1 MPRQAGSCRSCRTL
15 GCTDKNRISV
25 ITDIPSPADFEATAV
40 SLLNLAW
47 DTVSSLSHHAERSEL
62 EAWDECGEV
71 TDEYWAA
78 AQKPLGNAQAL
89 IQQGVEFLL
98 KARIAEVSPF
108 LLLDRA
114 VREWPK
120 ESAAR
125 DTKYA
130 EFRTVDAQDLVRL
143 FNTVRPTRL
152 DSAFVQRIE
161 EQRKTRNTFIH
172 SVDKSLRHDPQTL
185 WRTILDVS
193 HHLIG
198 PAKWIGLRR
207 AYLESTPASIAFST
221 DEVSIELAWECSQ
234 LLEMLKPAEQEL
246 YLGILPKARR
256 YICYACALEC
266 READIRPETAQLRP
280 NDPDSTNVYCFMC
293 GHIQAVDRVPCA
305 TAGCKGNVIE
315 AHDGVCLTCF
325 SDQPPKD

>member
-1 MPRQAGSCRSCRTL
+1 M
-15 GCTDKNRISV
+15 
-25 ITDIPSPADFEATAV
+25 ITDIPTPADFEATAA

-71 TDEYWAA
+71 TDEYWEA

-89 IQQGVEFLL
+89 VQQGIEFLL

-114 VREWPK
+114 VRDWPK
-120 ESAAR
+120 ESAVQ
-125 DTKYA
+125 DTRYA

-143 FNTVRPTRL
+143 FNTVQPARL
-152 DSAFVQRIE
+152 NVAFVQRIE
-161 EQRKTRNTFIH
+161 EQRKTRNAFIH
-172 SVDKSLRHDPQTL
+172 SVDKSRRHHPQNL

-198 PAKWIGLRR
+198 LVKWIGLRR

-221 DEVSIELAWECSQ
+221 DEVFVELAWESKQ
-234 LLEMLKPAEQEL
+234 LLEMLKPSEQEL
-246 YLGILPKARR
+246 YLGVAPKARR
-256 YICYACALEC
+256 YICYQCAHEC
-266 READIRPETAQLRP
+266 RDADFRPQTAQLRP
-280 NDPDSTNVYCFMC
+280 NLPASTNVYCFMC
-293 GHIQAVDRVPCA
+293 EQTQPVVRLSCEA
-305 TAGCKGNVIE
+305 AGCKGNVIE
-315 AHDGVCLTCF
+315 SHDLVCLTCF
-325 SDQPPKD
+325 ADQPPPNA

>member
-1 MPRQAGSCRSCRTL
+1 
-15 GCTDKNRISV
+15 V
-25 ITDIPSPADFEATAV
+25 ITDIPTPADFEATAV

-47 DTVSSLSHHAERSEL
+47 DTVFSLSHHAESSEL

-114 VREWPK
+114 VRDWPR
-120 ESAAR
+120 ESGTR
-125 DTKYA
+125 NTRYA

-143 FNTVRPTRL
+143 FNTVHPARL
-152 DSAFVQRIE
+152 DCGFIQRIE

-172 SVDKSLRHDPQTL
+172 SVDRSQMHSPERL

-193 HHLIG
+193 HYLIG

-207 AYLESTPASIAFST
+207 SYLESTPASIASST
-221 DEVSIELAWECSQ
+221 DGVSIELAWESAH
-234 LLEMLKPAEQEL
+234 LLASLKPSEQEL
-246 YLGILPKARR
+246 YLGVVPKARH
-256 YICYACALEC
+256 YICYHCALEC
-266 READIRPETAQLRP
+266 RDAVVHPQTAQLRP
-280 NDPDSTNVYCFMC
+280 NLPDSTNVYCFMC
-293 GHIQAVDRVPCA
+293 ELTQPVNRSSCVAD
-305 TAGCKGNVIE
+305 TCKGNVIE
-315 AHDGVCLTCF
+315 AHDMVCLTCF
-325 SDQPPKD
+325 AEQPLDQA